1 MSSPMEDEIVVAL
14 DWTPN
19 TNHSGFYVAQVKL
32 CSADAGDGTTPARQ
46 VAQRAAHFA
55 VAPSES
61 AVSFATTEP
70 DKPRLVAV
78 AALLQGSA
86 SAICTLK
93 SSGID
98 RPAKLA
104 GKRYASYNGR
114 FEDPIVSRM
123 VSNDG
128 GDGQSVQFH
137 GLDAHGYQ
145 DDDTMGA
152 GSVVASYLEK
162 GRSDSTWI
170 FPAWEGVLAERAG
183 QHLHCFGLE
192 DYGIPYGYS
201 PVLLA
206 HPDDLVGPQAERV
219 KAFLAATAE
228 GYRRAAAGPEE
239 AAKALAS
246 CGHPSLK
253 DPEFLEASS
262 SCIAKQFLT
271 PDGKWGFMDSKRW
284 DDFVNFLCLS
294 GIVRDRAGGA
304 IPREAIKVES
314 LFTNHFLP

>member
-1 MSSPMEDEIVVAL
+1 MEEIIVAL

-19 TNHSGFYVAQVKL
+19 TNHNGFYMAQKAGLYAAAGLKVSL
-32 CSADAGDGTTPARQ
+32 RSADAGDGTTPARQ
-46 VAQRAAHFA
+46 VAQRLAHFA

-114 FEDPIVSRM
+114 FEDPIVSQM

-128 GDGQSVQFH
+128 GDGKCVQFH
-137 GLDAHGYQ
+137 GLDAHAYQ
-145 DDDTMGA
+145 DGDTMGA

-162 GRSDSTWI
+162 GKSDSTWI
-170 FPAWEGVLAERAG
+170 FPAWEGILAERAG
-183 QHLHCFGLE
+183 QQLHCFALE

-201 PVLLA
+201 PVLC
-206 HPDDLVGPQAERV
+206 PGLV
-219 KAFLAATAE
+219 
-228 GYRRAAAGPEE
+228 
-239 AAKALAS
+239 
-246 CGHPSLK
+246 
-253 DPEFLEASS
+253 
-262 SCIAKQFLT
+262 
-271 PDGKWGFMDSKRW
+271 
-284 DDFVNFLCLS
+284 
-294 GIVRDRAGGA
+294 
-304 IPREAIKVES
+304 
-314 LFTNHFLP
+314 